1 MYADHTLTPKEAV
14 RFCAL
19 GILADRDLSY
29 SRLTVAVRHF
39 IDRVQGP
46 SLDVLGTSIELLKYE
61 GLVET
66 ANEQADD
73 PLFEITDKGRH
84 ELADLLTA
92 NIRAT
97 DSDHNKLIEA
107 LKFRYLH
114 LLAKPDQLNQADL
127 LSERAEIELT
137 RLMDLHEHYAQD
149 PGHFLDWLDR
159 EIGEIKNR
167 LVWLERFRANLTRA
181 AP

>member
-1 MYADHTLTPKEAV
+1 MYTDNTLTPKETV

-19 GILADRDLSY
+19 GTLAETALSY
-29 SRLTVAVRHF
+29 SQLAISVRHF

-66 ANEQADD
+66 ADDNLDD
-73 PLFEITDKGRH
+73 PTFQITVKGRD
-84 ELADLLTA
+84 ELIELLTA

-97 DSDHNKLIEA
+97 NSDHNTLIEA

-114 LLAKPDQLNQADL
+114 LLPKPQQRDQAEL
-127 LSERAEIELT
+127 LQERAEIEVS
-137 RLMDLHEHYAQD
+137 RLIDLRAHYND
-149 PGHFLDWLDR
+149 EPGHLIDWLDR
-159 EIGEIKNR
+159 EIDELENR
-167 LVWLERFRANLTRA
+167 IVWLDRFKQRL
-181 AP
+181 

>member
-1 MYADHTLTPKEAV
+1 MYADNTLTPKETV

-19 GILADRDLSY
+19 GTLAEMPMSY
-29 SRLTVAVRHF
+29 SKLAISVRHF

-66 ANEQADD
+66 SGSDQSD
-73 PLFEITDKGRH
+73 PVYKITEMGRD
-84 ELADLLTA
+84 ELNQLLTA
-92 NIRAT
+92 GIRAT

-114 LLAKPDQLNQADL
+114 LLPTPEQEEQTDL
-127 LSERAEIELT
+127 LEERAEVQLS
-137 RLMDLHEHYAQD
+137 RLQDLRAQYD
-149 PGHFLDWLDR
+149 KEPGHLVDWLDR
-159 EIGEIKNR
+159 ETGEIQDRLDWLKNFKLKLQINR
-167 LVWLERFRANLTRA
+167 
-181 AP
+181 